1 MKIALIALSLTLTGC
16 AYTTQ
21 KFPDP
26 PPELTKNCEYLIPVI
41 PGEQD
46 KTPITELLKTVVK
59 NYTLYYQ
66 CSNRVDGWIKWHA
79 EQKKIFGE
87 LK

>member
-46 KTPITELLKTVVK
+46 KTPITELLI
-59 NYTLYYQ
+59 Q
-66 CSNRVDGWIKWHA
+66 D
-79 EQKKIFGE
+79 
-87 LK
+87 